1 MTCSKIMNSHPLT
14 LTPDTTV
21 GEALDCMRKAGVRA
35 AAVTDSSGT
44 VMGLFSLRNLM
55 ETILPVSMSSD
66 DSPLSGIVVNNAPG
80 LQLRMQKVM
89 MQTVAAVMDR
99 RFSSVYPDTA
109 QTQAARMIANN
120 GESVIVLDE
129 DTGRLHGMIS
139 DQCLVDGLLSSF
151 EAVSAKKSSG

>member
-1 MTCSKIMNSHPLT
+1 MNCSKIMNVTPLT
-14 LTPDTTV
+14 LSPDTTV
-21 GEALDCMRKAGVRA
+21 EEALECMRKAGVRA
-35 AAVTDSSGT
+35 AAVTDSAGT

-55 ETILPVSMSSD
+55 ETILPVSMSD
-66 DSPLSGIVVNNAPG
+66 DSGMSGVVVNNAPG
-80 LQLRMQKVM
+80 LDLRMQRVL
-89 MQTVAAVMDR
+89 MQSVAAVMDR

-109 QTQAARMIANN
+109 ESQAARLIANK

-151 EAVSAKKSSG
+151 NAANRKKSGA